1 MAEVKW
7 VKIPTD
13 FFESDPIVTLREMP
27 EGDSIIVLYLN
38 LLCDAYK
45 DSRKGIFSI
54 CNIVL
59 TDREISAIFRN
70 HYCDIGDKLK
80 VLEELGL
87 IKRNERSIQVF
98 KFWVDKH
105 DRNSDAYKQWRKDV
119 YERDGYKCQ
128 KCGTMKELQAH
139 HIEHWKNNKDLR
151 YDVNNGITLCRR
163 CHLEAHGGCW
173 RNG

>member
-7 VKIPTD
+7 VKIPVD
-13 FFESDPIVTLREMP
+13 FFESDPIITLREMH

-38 LLCDAYK
+38 LLCDAYRE
-45 DSRKGIFSI
+45 SRKGIISI

-70 HYCDIGDKLK
+70 HYSNIGEKLK
-80 VLEELGL
+80 VLEGVGL
-87 IKRNERSIQVF
+87 IKRSERSIQVF
-98 KFWVDKH
+98 KFWADKH
-105 DRNSDAYKQWRKDV
+105 DRNSDRYKQWRKGV

-128 KCGTMKELQAH
+128 VCGTGKDLQAH
-139 HIEHWKNNKDLR
+139 HKESWKNNKDLR
-151 YDVNNGITLCRR
+151 YDVSNGITLCRR

-173 RNG
+173 KNG